1 MNNNRAVS
9 NGWFRRI
16 AVGWLIVF
24 SAGVSAAPNPSFNLI
39 GHIENFTLSDVAN
52 PLSEATLT
60 VRGIPITLPSNLLIV
75 MPGQYLTA
83 HDIFRWNS
91 TAHNYNATAR
101 ADNSGLALRDTPPPA
116 VPFEAEVIGNIVAG
130 KYIAGV
136 VHITQGALHVTAG
149 VIQSINAA
157 TGEFVVGPDGGSPGV
172 RVRLNDP
179 TGIYSVASA
188 DLDQRFALDP
198 GNSPVHAKTGF
209 PVCIPRN
216 DDPGKC
222 PAGNRPAAGANHFRF
237 TCAGATGSGAPA
249 SADAPSIVCDPA
261 KPVPLSVG
269 DYVTVVG
276 MLVKDG
282 AGNFLVAAHGLDAE
296 MGVYTSPGQNPAY
309 VFIEEA
315 LQGTKGERFPNFPQ
329 EETTRFRIVGFTTD
343 PSRNVEISLID
354 SGLDEIG
361 ASMTGSVGLPPS
373 NGPQLGRFRNT
384 WSAKDDARAVRRDV
398 KAKIVGLGT
407 VIALPNG
414 LTPGV
419 YVAPIAEYIYPE
431 VTQFG
436 ARSSGVANA
445 FPVPVAFENFCFL
458 RKSGASISTLD
469 SHTLGPL
476 TPFPD
481 SGHPQ
486 SQTTGSPATRVCG
499 D

>member
-1 MNNNRAVS
+1 MHINTAVS
-9 NGWFRRI
+9 KAWLSHI
-16 AVGWLIVF
+16 VVGWLIVF
-24 SAGVSAAPNPSFNLI
+24 SAGLAAAPNPSFNLI
-39 GHIENFTLSDVAN
+39 GHIENFTLDDVGN
-52 PLSEATLT
+52 PLSGATLT
-60 VRGIPITLPSNLLIV
+60 VRGMPITLPSNLLIV

-83 HDIFRWNS
+83 HDIFRWN
-91 TAHNYNATAR
+91 AATHSYDAAAR

-116 VPFEAEVIGNIVAG
+116 VPFEAEVIGNVVAG

-149 VIQSINAA
+149 AIQSINAA

-179 TGIYSVASA
+179 TGIYSVAST
-188 DLDQRFALDP
+188 DLDKRFALDP

-209 PVCIPRN
+209 PVCIPRT
-216 DDPGKC
+216 DKPDEC
-222 PAGNRPAAGANHFRF
+222 PAGNRPAAGVNHFRY
-237 TCAGATGSGAPA
+237 TCAGVSGAGAQA
-249 SADAPSIVCDPA
+249 SADAQSVACNPA
-261 KPVPLSVG
+261 KPAPLAVG

-276 MLVKDG
+276 MLVKDA

-296 MGVYTSPGQNPAY
+296 LGIYTSPGQNPAY
-309 VFIEEA
+309 VYIEEA
-315 LQGTKGERFPNFPQ
+315 LQGTKGERFADFPQ
-329 EETTRFRIVGFTTD
+329 EETTRFRIVGFSTD
-343 PSRNVEISLID
+343 PTRNVEIRLID
-354 SGLDEIG
+354 SGLDEVG
-361 ASMTGSVGLPPS
+361 TSMSGSVGLPPS

-384 WSAKDDARAVRRDV
+384 WPAKDDARAVRRDV
-398 KAKIVGLGT
+398 KAQIVGLDAVVT
-407 VIALPNG
+407 LPNG

-431 VTQFG
+431 VTRFG
-436 ARSSGVANA
+436 AHPADTTNA

-458 RKSGASISTLD
+458 RKPGASITTLEP
-469 SHTLGPL
+469 HTLAAL

-486 SQTTGSPATRVCG
+486 SQTTGAPATRVCG